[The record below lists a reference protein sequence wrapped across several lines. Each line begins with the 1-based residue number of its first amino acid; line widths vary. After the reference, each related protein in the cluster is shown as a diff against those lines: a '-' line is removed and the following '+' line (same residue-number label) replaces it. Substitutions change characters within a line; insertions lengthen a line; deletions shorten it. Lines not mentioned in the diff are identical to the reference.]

1 MPRVDASP
9 QAGRVLS
16 KKSSPLSAACSR
28 QSLPSLQKG
37 RAISRRR
44 GGCRSS
50 SVRASHRG
58 KNRCEI
64 AISPVF
70 IVFALWSSGL
80 QTNKRRR
87 ASAVSAGR
95 DDTTTM
101 RINYYIHHE
110 DEPAY
115 MLAVECTL
123 IGTHSRKEPF
133 TNMWVLWHSL
143 FTGRMP
149 PVVEVALHK
158 LYRRC
163 RCRYACTAAHSALN
177 SAPLEQLNLT
187 TRPGRSRLAHALG
200 RPLLVHV
207 LVWVGRPV
215 ARARAR
221 R

>member
-1 MPRVDASP
+1 M
-9 QAGRVLS
+9 
-16 KKSSPLSAACSR
+16 
-28 QSLPSLQKG
+28 
-37 RAISRRR
+37 
-44 GGCRSS
+44 
-50 SVRASHRG
+50 RASHRG

-133 TNMWVLWHSL
+133 TNMWVLDAGSGGGLTQIVPKMMLSL
-143 FTGRMP
+143 C
-149 PVVEVALHK
+149 L
-158 LYRRC
+158 RC
-163 RCRYACTAAHSALN
+163 RSFRAQFRAA
-177 SAPLEQLNLT
+177 
-187 TRPGRSRLAHALG
+187 
-200 RPLLVHV
+200 
-207 LVWVGRPV
+207 
-215 ARARAR
+215 
-221 R
+221 